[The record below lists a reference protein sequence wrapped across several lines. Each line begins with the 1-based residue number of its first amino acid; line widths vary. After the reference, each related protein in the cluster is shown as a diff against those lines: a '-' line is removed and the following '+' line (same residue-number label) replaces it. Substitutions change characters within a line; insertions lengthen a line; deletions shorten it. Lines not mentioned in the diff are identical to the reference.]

1 MHITVAHVVCHDH
14 DDVGAFGG
22 RESWPGKTGC
32 QKSDENEQAG
42 VTGQLEFKLWFNN
55 GGCATFLRV
64 FFSAL
69 EELRAVPVAVPVAEP
84 SSFTQ
89 AVAAGTFVDAA
100 FIDPSDPTVVYT
112 TQPVAAAEVPVA
124 YPTNNIVATAVPVAA
139 AVPAAAGQSEIP
151 VATVAQPAEGQQQPV
166 AAGTVVSTGFQ

>member
-1 MHITVAHVVCHDH
+1 MLGIAQI
-14 DDVGAFGG
+14 A
-22 RESWPGKTGC
+22 
-32 QKSDENEQAG
+32 NEQAG

-166 AAGTVVSTGFQ
+166 AAATVVSTGFQ